1 MARYLVTGGLGVIG
15 SRFVEI
21 IAKLGNQVTVIDS
34 AEEPRNEWVKGYLM
48 TQPEVRPALTIS
60 EVRVENIDFQPILE
74 SHDFIFHAA
83 AHTGIPHSEQD
94 PTDDWESN
102 VNASRE
108 ILEAMRRTKSKTPV
122 VMLSSVK
129 PYRLSDLPT
138 IPQES
143 RTVWADPNTIGINED
158 RPLEPDEPYAASKM
172 AQTALVMAYARS
184 YNLPVTVLRCSNLY
198 GDAPCHGPRHGWLT
212 WFCICAALGWPIE
225 IQGDGRQTRDMLF
238 SDDVVKAGMLAFHHI
253 DIVKGNVYNIGGGSF
268 NTISVRE
275 AVLALREMCDEL
287 HVTTGPGRK
296 NEDMLFVTDHTR
308 FTKATN
314 WEPEISVQQG
324 MRRIMEWARRNE
336 RELQLVYQDYINF

>member
-1 MARYLVTGGLGVIG
+1 
-15 SRFVEI
+15 
-21 IAKLGNQVTVIDS
+21 
-34 AEEPRNEWVKGYLM
+34 
-48 TQPEVRPALTIS
+48 
-60 EVRVENIDFQPILE
+60 
-74 SHDFIFHAA
+74 
-83 AHTGIPHSEQD
+83 
-94 PTDDWESN
+94 
-102 VNASRE
+102 
-108 ILEAMRRTKSKTPV
+108 
-122 VMLSSVK
+122 
-129 PYRLSDLPT
+129 
-138 IPQES
+138 
-143 RTVWADPNTIGINED
+143 
-158 RPLEPDEPYAASKM
+158 
-172 AQTALVMAYARS
+172 
-184 YNLPVTVLRCSNLY
+184 
-198 GDAPCHGPRHGWLT
+198 
-212 WFCICAALGWPIE
+212 
-225 IQGDGRQTRDMLF
+225 MLF